1 MGVEINMKGKRAV
14 VYGIAN
20 KHSIAW
26 GVARALRDAGADV
39 AVTYF
44 NERLLKSVGDLAKEL
59 QSELVLECDACD
71 VGAIRKVYEQI
82 GNKWGGLDYIVH
94 SVAFAN
100 RDDLGGDFSGVSREG
115 FRTAL
120 ETSAYSLI
128 PAVAEAKHLFGD
140 TGGAVLTMT
149 FDASVRVYPGYNIM
163 GTAKAALENEVRQL
177 AAEYGPLG
185 VRVNAL
191 SPGPISTLAARG
203 ISGFN
208 SMKEIHRQRAPLR
221 RNVSLDE
228 VAQAGLF
235 MLSDFSSGITGAIL
249 PVDAGFGILAV

>member
-1 MGVEINMKGKRAV
+1 MAIQIDMKGKRAV

-26 GVARALRDAGADV
+26 GVAKALREAGADV

-44 NERLLKSVGDLAKEL
+44 NERLFKSVSSLAEEL
-59 QSELVLECDACD
+59 QSELVMECDACD
-71 VGAIRKVYEQI
+71 VAAIRGAYQQI
-82 GNKWGGLDYIVH
+82 GQKWGGLDYIVH

-100 RDDLGGDFSGVSREG
+100 REDLGGDFSAVSREG

-128 PAVAEAKHLFGD
+128 PAVAEAKHLFGES
-140 TGGAVLTMT
+140 GGAVLTMT
-149 FDASVRVYPGYNIM
+149 FDASARVYPGYNIM

-177 AAEYGPLG
+177 AVEYGPLG

-203 ISGFN
+203 IPGFN
-208 SMKEIHRQRAPLR
+208 QMKELHRERAPMR
-221 RNVSLDE
+221 RNVALDE
-228 VAQAGLF
+228 VARAGLF
-235 MLSDFSSGITGAIL
+235 MLSDLSSGITGTIL
-249 PVDAGFGILAV
+249 PVDAGYGILA